1 MMKILFENEW
11 RIMMNTIRTQP
22 SRNLFAYL
30 ISVIVIGLF
39 LIFISNG
46 VWYLAGKMTTPIF
59 EGILSYSLLMV
70 IGITVLFGLPYVYK
84 NLYASTDL
92 ELLFTMPIPTP
103 YIFWIKY
110 IQSFLR
116 VALPILFFFG
126 VLAMVYGLATG
137 VHFLYYPVL
146 LLVLIAVSLIG
157 LSITYLGN
165 LLVIQIVPASR
176 ANEFLTGMSFLTG
189 IAVYVLLMI
198 PNFTSDISIT
208 EMMMS
213 GLPLLPDWIPTN
225 WGSAAVI
232 EAGQGSIQFI
242 IPLLMILFISA
253 ILILIATM
261 TVEKGFRT
269 GWIRVSEGGGG
280 KKKKRHWKKRRS
292 LKLDHPVIAIGKK
305 EWLTLK
311 RDTREWLVFMP
322 LVISIGFIIIGFFT
336 SDGSINEL
344 RQFPEISWSIAQGFA
359 LFLYAMLNG
368 TVAAYSVGREGVS
381 AWHLNILP
389 LPGKTIALGKLWIS
403 WLIPF
408 VLLTTVEVI
417 VGVFLGWSV
426 TQFLLGIVVK
436 VVITLGISALGLW
449 FGTIGAKYNPMN
461 PQMRLQFG
469 VSILL
474 FILSIIYLVVLAIP
488 YGLMVFPVEQ
498 VALPEPTSH
507 GVSGIPGLI
516 VTIIMTI
523 FKWKQAYPMVVS
535 VGLVLL
541 MILISVGITVGATLA
556 SAKRF
561 DKGIKIDLVSET
573 NSKPLNGK

>member
-1 MMKILFENEW
+1 MMKILFKNEW

-22 SRNLFAYL
+22 PRNLFAY
-30 ISVIVIGLF
+30 
-39 LIFISNG
+39 FISMVVVGVFLFFISKG
-46 VWYLAGKMTTPIF
+46 VWHVAGEMTTPIF

-116 VALPILFFFG
+116 VSLPILLFVG
-126 VLAMVYGLATG
+126 VIMTVYGLATG

-146 LLVLIAVSLIG
+146 LLVLIAVSLVG
-157 LSITYLGN
+157 LSITYLAN
-165 LLVIQIVPASR
+165 LLVIQVVPVSR
-176 ANEFLTGMSFLTG
+176 ANEFLTGMTFLTG
-189 IAVYVLLMI
+189 IAVYMVLMI
-198 PNFTSDISIT
+198 PNFTSDGSMVDMI
-208 EMMMS
+208 MS
-213 GLPLLPDWIPTN
+213 GLPLLPDWVPTS
-225 WGSAAVI
+225 WGSTAVI
-232 EAGQGSIQFI
+232 EAGQGSFKFM
-242 IPLLMILFISA
+242 IPLLMTLFISA

-280 KKKKRHWKKRRS
+280 KKKKRHRKKQRS
-292 LKLDHPVIAIGKK
+292 LKLDHPIIAIGKK

-322 LVISIGFIIIGFFT
+322 LVISMAFIVIGFFT
-336 SDGSINEL
+336 SDGSINNL
-344 RQFPEISWSIAQGFA
+344 RQYPEVSWPIAQGFA

-381 AWHLNILP
+381 AWNLNILP

-408 VLLTTVEVI
+408 VLLTTVEII
-417 VGVFLGWSV
+417 VGIFLGWSV

-436 VVITLGISALGLW
+436 AVVTLGISALGLW

-488 YGLMVFPVEQ
+488 YGFMVFPVEQ
-498 VALPEPTSH
+498 VALPDPTSH
-507 GVSGIPGLI
+507 GVSGIPGLML
-516 VTIIMTI
+516 TIILTF

-535 VGLVLL
+535 AGLVLL
-541 MILISVGITVGATLA
+541 MIVISVGITVGATLA

-573 NSKPLNGK
+573 NSKPLIGK

>member
-116 VALPILFFFG
+116 VALPILFFFA

-157 LSITYLGN
+157 LSIIYLVT
-165 LLVIQIVPASR
+165 LILVQSVPASR

-189 IAVYVLLMI
+189 IAVYVMLMI
-198 PNFTSDISIT
+198 PNFTSDITIT

-292 LKLDHPVIAIGKK
+292 LKLDHPV
-305 EWLTLK
+305 
-311 RDTREWLVFMP
+311 
-322 LVISIGFIIIGFFT
+322 
-336 SDGSINEL
+336 
-344 RQFPEISWSIAQGFA
+344 
-359 LFLYAMLNG
+359 
-368 TVAAYSVGREGVS
+368 
-381 AWHLNILP
+381 
-389 LPGKTIALGKLWIS
+389 
-403 WLIPF
+403 
-408 VLLTTVEVI
+408 
-417 VGVFLGWSV
+417 
-426 TQFLLGIVVK
+426 
-436 VVITLGISALGLW
+436 
-449 FGTIGAKYNPMN
+449 
-461 PQMRLQFG
+461 
-469 VSILL
+469 
-474 FILSIIYLVVLAIP
+474 
-488 YGLMVFPVEQ
+488 
-498 VALPEPTSH
+498 
-507 GVSGIPGLI
+507 
-516 VTIIMTI
+516 
-523 FKWKQAYPMVVS
+523 
-535 VGLVLL
+535 
-541 MILISVGITVGATLA
+541 
-556 SAKRF
+556 
-561 DKGIKIDLVSET
+561 
-573 NSKPLNGK
+573 